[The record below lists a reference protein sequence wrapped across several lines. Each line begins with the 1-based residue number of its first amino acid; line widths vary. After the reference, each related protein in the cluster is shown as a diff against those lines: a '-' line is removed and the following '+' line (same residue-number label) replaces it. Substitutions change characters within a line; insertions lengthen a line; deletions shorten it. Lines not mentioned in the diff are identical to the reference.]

1 MLSAQVV
8 RLPDNNGD
16 GEREFRMGM
25 NVAGYD
31 NRQFA
36 LNVLH
41 WLSGA
46 LN

>member
-1 MLSAQVV
+1 
-8 RLPDNNGD
+8 
-16 GEREFRMGM
+16 MGM

>member
-1 MLSAQVV
+1 VVVLGEAAMITAQIDQ
-8 RLPDNNGD
+8 RQY
-16 GEREFRMGM
+16 RFGM
-25 NVAGYD
+25 NQPGID

-46 LN
+46 K